1 MPLVDVPAAIVG
13 FAELPNRLK
22 TGRSAYDLAGEVFD
36 ALLAR
41 TGFDPADIDGLAVVG
56 TMSEAPNPFYPAY
69 LAESL
74 GLSPAWLE
82 SLHLGGVSCVGGVA
96 RALAAIHAGLCRAVV
111 LIAVDAQATRNPSEQ
126 GAYRPEFLYPVG
138 LRGPVGAF
146 GLLSQRYHHQYG
158 LDASALA
165 KLAVV
170 QRQHA
175 LLNPLACSKLRSPI
189 TEADYLASRY
199 VSEPLRLLDSVM
211 VCDGGSALLIV
222 ADDVARG
229 MSVRR
234 SVRVRAYAERTHH
247 NLRDPLADITES
259 GFTEVGPRVLRQA
272 GLTPQQIHMF
282 HPYDDF
288 LIAIQMQFE
297 QIGFCPLGQG
307 ARFIHDTDLSYR
319 GTLPL
324 NTGGGQISAGQ
335 PGLAGGGVNLTEA
348 VRQLLGEGEARQVA
362 RADNALVTGIGVIPY
377 GRNWST
383 SAAMVL
389 EAGEPA

>member
-1 MPLVDVPAAIVG
+1 MPLADVAAAIVG
-13 FAELPNRLK
+13 YAELPNQIR
-22 TGRSAYDLAGEVFD
+22 TGRSAYDLAGEVYD
-36 ALLAR
+36 TLLQR
-41 TGFDPADIDGLAVVG
+41 TEFDPADIDGLAVVG

-69 LAESL
+69 MAESL

-96 RALAAIHAGLCRAVV
+96 RALAAIQAGLCRAVV

-146 GLLSQRYHHQYG
+146 GLLSQRYQQRYG
-158 LDASALA
+158 LDATALA

-175 LLNPLACSKLRSPI
+175 LLNPLACSKLRTPI
-189 TEADYLASRY
+189 TPADYLASRY

-222 ADDVARG
+222 ADDVAQG
-229 MSVRR
+229 LSRR
-234 SVRVRAYAERTHH
+234 PQVRVRAYAERTHH
-247 NLRDPLADITES
+247 QLSDPLADITDT
-259 GFTEVGPRVLRQA
+259 GFQVVGPKVLAEA
-272 GLTPQQIHMF
+272 GLAPAQIQMF

-288 LIAIQMQFE
+288 LIAIQMQLE
-297 QIGFCPLGQG
+297 QIGFCQPGQG
-307 ARFIHDTDLSYR
+307 AAFIHDTDLSYQ

-348 VRQLLGEGEARQVA
+348 VRQLMGEGGERQVSNP
-362 RADNALVTGIGVIPY
+362 RNALVTGIGVIPY

-383 SAAMVL
+383 SAALVL
-389 EAGEPA
+389 EAGDDT